1 MLIASNANSSVE
13 GLIGCDILALSQVFH
28 IAKPPLF
35 PNNDRLI
42 VLYCMKYCN
51 ILANNPV
58 LTNNSLCKRSI
69 H

>member
-13 GLIGCDILALSQVFH
+13 GLMGCDILALSQVFH

-42 VLYCMKYCN
+42 VLYYIKYCN
-51 ILANNPV
+51 ILADNPV

>member
-1 MLIASNANSSVE
+1 MLITSNAHSGVE

-42 VLYCMKYCN
+42 VLYYIKYCN
-51 ILANNPV
+51 ILADNPV

>member
-35 PNNDRLI
+35 QI
-42 VLYCMKYCN
+42 M
-51 ILANNPV
+51 IA
-58 LTNNSLCKRSI
+58 
-69 H
+69 